1 MSEPVAEALSV
12 DAARIRAKMADPV
25 WKAKNLFGF
34 EAWSKQ
40 VEILKALRRHKRVA
54 VRSCH
59 GVGKTATAATA
70 VLDFMTEGPCRVI
83 TTAPTWSQVEQLL
96 WREIAIRHSKIP
108 GEPFGKIFKSAL
120 EVRSDWFAMG
130 LSTDKPERF
139 QGHHAPRMM
148 LVVDEASGVDEA
160 IYEASEGFLTA
171 EEARV
176 LLIGNPTR
184 PAGTFYKAFQPES
197 GWYTVHMS
205 AFDAPA
211 FTGEKVSKE
220 AERAL
225 ITQEWVQDA
234 KQQWGE
240 DSAAYKIRV
249 LGEFCETTGRQY
261 FQFVDTIK
269 PLAPKKRGFVKGVPV
284 PGGKVEFYEDPRGA
298 MRLWEVP
305 DRDARYLI
313 FADVAGSV
321 SFEEYERRESRIGSG
336 AGSDYSVAQVL
347 RLDTGEQVA
356 EIRYRSDVDEFA
368 DDLARLGRLFNDA
381 IIAIERNGPG
391 TAVLTQLKNAMGYPR
406 IWRPKNPIGVYER
419 YEQTLGWNTTSATR
433 PLMLAALQ
441 AAIRDEPHRIKSDA
455 LKDEIKTFVYRE
467 RGGRE
472 PRPEADEGCHDDLV
486 MAMAGAQ
493 AVWQQECLT
502 PVRLAP
508 RSKPKPQPDIQ
519 KRATRF
525 VVGKS

>member
-1 MSEPVAEALSV
+1 MSGVDVEVARLR
-12 DAARIRAKMADPV
+12 ARMADPV

-34 EAWSKQ
+34 DAWSKQ
-40 VEILKALRRHKRVA
+40 REILKALRRNKRVA

-96 WREIAIRHSKIP
+96 WREIAVRHSKIP
-108 GEPFGKIFKSAL
+108 GGKDAFGKLFKSSL

-160 IYEASEGFLTA
+160 IYEAAEGFLTA
-171 EEARV
+171 DEARV

-184 PAGTFYKAFQPES
+184 PAGTFYKAFQKES

-205 AFDAPA
+205 AFDAPC
-211 FTGEKVSKE
+211 FTGEKVSE
-220 AERAL
+220 DAQRAL

-249 LGEFCETTGRQY
+249 LGEFAETTGRQY
-261 FQFVDTIK
+261 FQFFEN
-269 PLAPKKRGFVKGVPV
+269 LASKAASKRGFVRGMPV
-284 PGGKVEFYEDPRGA
+284 PGGRVEFYEDHRGA
-298 MRLWEVP
+298 MRLWETP
-305 DRDARYLI
+305 RKDAKYLI

-321 SFEEYERRESRIGSG
+321 SFDEYERRESRIGSG
-336 AGSDYSVAQVL
+336 AGADYSVAEVL

-356 EIRYRSDVDEFA
+356 EVRYRADVDEFA
-368 DDLARLGRLFNDA
+368 NDLARIGRLFNDA
-381 IIAIERNGPG
+381 IIAVERNGPG

-406 IWRPKNPIGVYER
+406 LWRPKNPIGVYDR

-433 PLMLAALQ
+433 PLMLSALQ
-441 AAIRDEPHRIKSDA
+441 AAIRDEPHRLKSEM
-455 LKDEIKTFVYRE
+455 LLDEIKTFVYRD

-493 AVWQQECLT
+493 AVWQQEAVS
-502 PVRLAP
+502 PIRLVE
-508 RSKPKPQPDIQ
+508 KPKPRVEKDIQ

-525 VVGKS
+525 VVGKR

>member
-1 MSEPVAEALSV
+1 MEELSV
-12 DAARIRAKMADPV
+12 DAARIRAKMADPM

-34 EAWSKQ
+34 EPWSKQ
-40 VEILKALRRHKRVA
+40 QEILKALRRHKRVA

-96 WREIAIRHSKIP
+96 WREIAVRHSKIP
-108 GEPFGKIFKSAL
+108 GGKDAFGKLFKSSL
-120 EVRSDWFAMG
+120 EIRSDWFAMG

-160 IYEASEGFLTA
+160 IYEAAEGFLTA
-171 EEARV
+171 DEARV

-197 GWYTVHMS
+197 GWYAVHMS
-205 AFDAPA
+205 AFDAPC
-211 FTGEKVSKE
+211 FTGEKVSKD

-240 DSAAYKIRV
+240 ESAAYKIRV

-261 FQFVDTIK
+261 FQFINQLK
-269 PLAPKKRGFVKGVPV
+269 AEAPKKRGFVRGMPV
-284 PGGKVEFYEDPRGA
+284 PGGNISFFEDSRGN
-298 MRLWEVP
+298 MRLWDVP
-305 DRDARYLI
+305 RADTRYMI

-321 SFEEYERRESRIGSG
+321 SFDEYERRESRIGAG
-336 AGSDYSVAQVL
+336 AGEDYSVAQVL
-347 RLDTGEQVA
+347 RLDSGEQVA
-356 EIRYRSDVDEFA
+356 EIRYRADVDEFA
-368 DDLARLGRLFNDA
+368 DDLARIGRLFNDA
-381 IIAIERNGPG
+381 LIAIERNGPG

-406 IWRPKNPIGVYER
+406 IWRPKNPIGVHDR

-441 AAIRDEPHRIKSDA
+441 AAIRDEPQRIKSEA
-455 LKDEIKTFVYRE
+455 LIDEIKTFVYRE
-467 RGGRE
+467 RGGKE

-493 AVWQQECLT
+493 AVWQQECVT
-502 PVRLAP
+502 PVRLVERPKQKPP
-508 RSKPKPQPDIQ
+508 RDLQ

-525 VVGKS
+525 VVGRN

>member
-1 MSEPVAEALSV
+1 MEELTV

-34 EAWSKQ
+34 EPWSKQ
-40 VEILKALRRHKRVA
+40 KEILKALRRHKRVA

-96 WREIAIRHSKIP
+96 WREIAVRHSKIP
-108 GEPFGKIFKSAL
+108 GGKDAFGKLFKSSL

-160 IYEASEGFLTA
+160 IYEAAEGFLTA
-171 EEARV
+171 DEARV

-184 PAGTFYKAFQPES
+184 PAGTFYKAFQSES
-197 GWYTVHMS
+197 GWYPVHMS
-205 AFDAPA
+205 AFDAPC
-211 FTGEKVSKE
+211 FTGEKISKD

-261 FQFVDTIK
+261 FQFADQLK
-269 PLAPKKRGFVKGVPV
+269 AEAPKKRGFVRGVPV
-284 PGGKVEFYEDPRGA
+284 PGGNISFFEDSRGKMRIWDVPRS
-298 MRLWEVP
+298 
-305 DRDARYLI
+305 DTRYLI

-321 SFEEYERRESRIGSG
+321 SFDEYERRESRIG
-336 AGSDYSVAQVL
+336 AGSGEDYSVAQVL

-356 EIRYRSDVDEFA
+356 EIRYRADVDEFA
-368 DDLARLGRLFNDA
+368 DDLARVGRLFNDA

-406 IWRPKNPIGVYER
+406 IWRPKNPIGVHDR

-441 AAIRDEPHRIKSDA
+441 AAIRDEPQRIKSEA
-455 LKDEIKTFVYRE
+455 LIDEIKTFVYRE
-467 RGGRE
+467 RGGKE

-493 AVWQQECLT
+493 AVWQQECVT
-502 PVRLAP
+502 PIRLVERPKQKPP
-508 RSKPKPQPDIQ
+508 RDLQ

-525 VVGKS
+525 VVGRAT

>member
-1 MSEPVAEALSV
+1 MEELTV
-12 DAARIRAKMADPV
+12 DAARIRAKMADPL

-34 EAWSKQ
+34 DPWSKQ
-40 VEILKALRRHKRVA
+40 QEILKALRRHKRVA

-96 WREIAIRHSKIP
+96 WREIAVRHSKIP
-108 GEPFGKIFKSAL
+108 GGKDAFGKMFKSSL

-171 EEARV
+171 DEARV

-184 PAGTFYKAFQPES
+184 PTGTFYKAFQEES
-197 GWYTVHMS
+197 GWYKVHMS
-205 AFDAPA
+205 AFDAPC
-211 FTGEKVSKE
+211 FTGEKVSKD

-249 LGEFCETTGRQY
+249 LGEFSETTGRQF
-261 FQFVDTIK
+261 FQFLDLMKSVA
-269 PLAPKKRGFVKGVPV
+269 PLKRGFVRGVPV
-284 PGGKVEFYEDPRGA
+284 PGGRIEFYEDSRGG
-298 MRLWEVP
+298 MRIWEVP
-305 DRDARYLI
+305 KKDARYLI

-336 AGSDYSVAQVL
+336 AGSDYSVAEII

-356 EIRYRSDVDEFA
+356 EVRYRADVDEFA
-368 DDLARLGRLFNDA
+368 DDLARIGRLYNDA
-381 IIAIERNGPG
+381 IIAVERNGPG

-406 IWRPKNPIGVYER
+406 LWRPKNPIGVQAR

-433 PLMLAALQ
+433 PLMLSALQ
-441 AAIRDEPHRIKSDA
+441 AVLRDEPHRLKSD
-455 LKDEIKTFVYRE
+455 LLRDELKTFVYRD

-493 AVWQQECLT
+493 AVWQQECVT
-502 PVRLAP
+502 PIRLQERPA
-508 RSKPKPQPDIQ
+508 PKPQKDIQ
-519 KRATRF
+519 HRATRF
-525 VVGKS
+525 VVGRV

>member
-1 MSEPVAEALSV
+1 MSDFSKEALQLR
-12 DAARIRAKMADPV
+12 ARMADPV

-34 EAWSKQ
+34 DAWSKQ
-40 VEILKALRRHKRVA
+40 QEVLKALKKHKRVA

-59 GVGKTATAATA
+59 GVGKTATAAVA

-96 WREIAIRHSKIP
+96 WREIALRHSKIP
-108 GEPFGKIFKSAL
+108 GGKDAFGKMFKSSL

-171 EEARV
+171 DEARV

-184 PAGTFYKAFQPES
+184 PTGTFYKAFQPDS

-205 AFDAPA
+205 AFDAPC
-211 FTGEKVSKE
+211 FTGEKVSE
-220 AERAL
+220 DAQRAL

-234 KQQWGE
+234 KRQWGE
-240 DSAAYKIRV
+240 DSSAYKIRV

-261 FQFVDTIK
+261 FQFLENVRGM
-269 PLAPKKRGFVKGVPV
+269 APKKRGFVRGLPV
-284 PGGKVEFYEDPRGA
+284 PGGRIEFYEDNRGA
-298 MRLWEVP
+298 MKLWEAP
-305 DRDARYLI
+305 RRDSRYII

-321 SFEEYERRESRIGSG
+321 SFEEYERREDRGGIGSG
-336 AGSDYSVAQVL
+336 MDYSVAIVL
-347 RLDTGEQVA
+347 RLDNGEQVA
-356 EIRYRSDVDEFA
+356 EIKYRADVDEFA
-368 DDLARLGRLFNDA
+368 DDLARVGRLFNDA
-381 IIAIERNGPG
+381 IIAVERNGPG

-406 IWRPKNPIGVYER
+406 LWRPKNPIGVNAK
-419 YEQTLGWNTTSATR
+419 YEQILGWNTTSATR

-441 AAIRDEPHRIKSDA
+441 AAVRDEPHRIKSED
-455 LKDEIKTFVYRE
+455 LIGEMKTFVYRD

-493 AVWQQECLT
+493 AVWQQEAVT
-502 PVRLAP
+502 PIRLVEKP
-508 RSKPKPQPDIQ
+508 KPKPQPDIQ

-525 VVGKS
+525 VVGKK

>member
-1 MSEPVAEALSV
+1 MSSTEVSV

-34 EAWSKQ
+34 DPWSKQ
-40 VEILKALRRHKRVA
+40 TEILKALRKHKRVA

-96 WREIAIRHSKIP
+96 WREIAVRHSQIP
-108 GEPFGKIFKSAL
+108 GGKDAFGKMFKSSL

-148 LVVDEASGVDEA
+148 LVVDEASGIDEA

-171 EEARV
+171 DEARV

-184 PAGTFYKAFQPES
+184 PTGTFYKAFQKDS
-197 GWYTVHMS
+197 GWYQVHMS

-211 FTGEKVSKE
+211 FTGEKVSDAAKK
-220 AERAL
+220 AL

-249 LGEFCETTGRQY
+249 MGEFCETTGRQY
-261 FQFVDTIK
+261 FQFLDKLEPI
-269 PLAPKKRGFVKGVPV
+269 APKKRGFVRGMPV
-284 PGGKVEFYEDPRGA
+284 PGGRIEFYEDSRGG
-298 MRLWEVP
+298 MRLWETP
-305 DRDARYLI
+305 KTGERYII

-321 SFEEYERRESRIGSG
+321 SFDEYERRESRIGGG

-347 RLDTGEQVA
+347 RRDNGHQVA
-356 EIRYRSDVDEFA
+356 EIRYRADVDEFA
-368 DDLARLGRLFNDA
+368 DDLARLGRLYNDA

-391 TAVLTQLKNAMGYPR
+391 TAVLTQLKNTMGYPH
-406 IWRPKNPIGVYER
+406 IWRPHNPIGVKAK

-441 AAIRDEPHRIKSDA
+441 AAIRDEPERLKSD
-455 LKDEIKTFVYRE
+455 LLRDEIRTFVFRD
-467 RGGRE
+467 RNGKE

-493 AVWQQECLT
+493 AVWQQECVT
-502 PVRLAP
+502 PIRLKERA
-508 RSKPKPQPDIQ
+508 KPKIEANLQ
-519 KRATRF
+519 KRAPRF
-525 VVGKS
+525 VVGRG

>member
-1 MSEPVAEALSV
+1 MSSLPREALEL
-12 DAARIRAKMADPV
+12 RAKMADPI

-34 EAWSKQ
+34 DPWSKQ
-40 VEILKALRRHKRVA
+40 AETLLALRKHKRVA

-59 GVGKTATAATA
+59 GVGKTAVAATA

-96 WREIAIRHSKIP
+96 WREIAVRHSKIP
-108 GEPFGKIFKSAL
+108 GGASAFGKMFKSSL

-148 LVVDEASGVDEA
+148 LVVDEASGIDEA

-171 EEARV
+171 DEARV

-184 PAGTFYKAFQPES
+184 PTGTFYKAFQKNS
-197 GWYTVHMS
+197 GWYPIHMS
-205 AFDAPA
+205 AFDAPC

-240 DSAAYKIRV
+240 DSSAYKIRV
-249 LGEFCETTGRQY
+249 LGEFSETTGRQF
-261 FQFVDTIK
+261 FQFITNLVLES
-269 PLAPKKRGFVKGVPV
+269 PQKRGFIRGVPV
-284 PGGKVEFYEDPRGA
+284 PGGRIEFFEDHQGGL
-298 MRLWEVP
+298 RLWEPPRVNNK
-305 DRDARYLI
+305 YLI

-321 SFEEYERRESRIGSG
+321 SFDEYERRESRVGAG

-347 RLDTGEQVA
+347 RLDTGVQVA
-356 EIRYRSDVDEFA
+356 ELRYRADVDEFG
-368 DDLARLGRLFNDA
+368 DDLARLGRLYNDA

-391 TAVLTQLKNAMGYPR
+391 LAVLAHMKNSLGYPR
-406 IWRPKNPIGVYER
+406 LWRPRNPINILEKYDT
-419 YEQTLGWNTTSATR
+419 TLGWNTTIATR
-433 PLMLAALQ
+433 PLMLSALQ
-441 AAIRDEPHRIKSDA
+441 AVIRDEPNRIRSE
-455 LKDEIKTFVYRE
+455 LLIDEIKTFVFRDKNGRDP
-467 RGGRE
+467 RG
-472 PRPEADEGCHDDLV
+472 EADEGCHDDLV
-486 MAMAGAQ
+486 MAMGGAQ
-493 AVWQQECLT
+493 AVWQQECVS
-502 PVRLAP
+502 PIRLAE
-508 RSKPKPQPDIQ
+508 RPKIKADPSLQ
-519 KRATRF
+519 KRAPRF
-525 VVGKS
+525 VVGRA

>member
-1 MSEPVAEALSV
+1 MSDFSAEAL
-12 DAARIRAKMADPV
+12 DLRRKMADPV

-34 EAWSKQ
+34 EPWSKQ
-40 VEILKALRRHKRVA
+40 REILKALRSNKRVA

-59 GVGKTATAATA
+59 GVGKTAIAAVA

-96 WREIAIRHSKIP
+96 WREIAQLHHRIP
-108 GEPFGKIFKSAL
+108 GGKDAFGKIFKSSL

-160 IYEASEGFLTA
+160 IFEAAEGFLTA
-171 EEARV
+171 DEARV

-184 PAGTFYKAFQPES
+184 PAGTFYRAFQEDS

-205 AFDAPA
+205 AFDAPC
-211 FTGEKVSKE
+211 FTGEKISKD
-220 AERAL
+220 AEKAL

-240 DSAAYKIRV
+240 DASAYKIRV

-261 FQFVDTIK
+261 FQFIDRLKTVQ
-269 PLAPKKRGFVKGVPV
+269 PYKRGFVKGVPV
-284 PGGKVEFYEDPRGA
+284 PGGRVEFYEDSRGA

-305 DRDARYLI
+305 KKDAKYLI

-321 SFEEYERRESRIGSG
+321 SFEEYERREARIGTG
-336 AGSDYSVAQVL
+336 AGEDFSVAEVL
-347 RLDTGEQVA
+347 RLDNGAQVA
-356 EIRYRSDVDEFA
+356 EIRYRADVDEFA
-368 DDLARLGRLFNDA
+368 EDLARLGRLFNDA
-381 IIAIERNGPG
+381 IIAVERNGPG
-391 TAVLTQLKNAMGYPR
+391 TAVLTHLKNSMGYPR
-406 IWRPKNPIGVYER
+406 LWRPKNPIGVTSR
-419 YEQTLGWNTTSATR
+419 YEQILGWHTTMATR
-433 PLMLAALQ
+433 PMMLAALQ
-441 AAIRDEPHRIKSDA
+441 AAIRDEPDRIKSEM
-455 LKDEIKTFVYRE
+455 LRDEIRTFVYRD
-467 RGGRE
+467 RGGAN

-493 AVWQQECLT
+493 AVWQQEAVT
-502 PVRLAP
+502 PIRLAA
-508 RSKPKPQPDIQ
+508 RKVEKPAELVQ

-525 VVGKS
+525 VVGR